1 MIKFKNRIQIER
13 EHTEMQMQMLAR
25 GLVYRR
31 LRSRGGLFGPWGL
44 GDLRRFDS
52 PSGRFFGCRRLTL
65 AFLKLEADFIF
76 FQLEECRKWSA
87 FFRNEAVDEVGLAV
101 GDELLD
107 LLSGDFFLAKGLP
120 HTELTR
126 ARI

>member
-13 EHTEMQMQMLAR
+13 EHTEMQMQMQMLAR

-52 PSGRFFGCRRLTL
+52 PSGRFFGFGRLTL
-65 AFLKLEADFIF
+65 ALHKLESDFIF
-76 FQLEECRKWSA
+76 LQHEESRKWSA
-87 FFRNEAVDEVGLAV
+87 FFRN
-101 GDELLD
+101 
-107 LLSGDFFLAKGLP
+107 
-120 HTELTR
+120 
-126 ARI
+126 

>member
-65 AFLKLEADFIF
+65 AFLKLEADFIL
-76 FQLEECRKWSA
+76 FQLEESRKRSA
-87 FFRNEAVDEVGLAV
+87 FFRDEAVDEIGLAL
-101 GDELLD
+101 GDEFFD
-107 LLSGDFFLAKGLP
+107 LLAGDFLLAKGFS
-120 HTELTR
+120 HSELAR